1 MSAPRLPAA
10 TAARLARVCGLLGS
24 DFDGE
29 RAEAARRA
37 TQILR
42 DAGLTWRDLVAA
54 SPASRPAPR
63 EPREGRDSV
72 APFDHVAAV
81 RQCLAD
87 EALFSAWE
95 RAFLRTIQHW
105 PRLSPRQ
112 RDILGRLVSRTGGL
126 G

>member
-1 MSAPRLPAA
+1 VSAPRLPAA
-10 TAARLARVCGLLGS
+10 TAARLVKVCGLLGS

-63 EPREGRDSV
+63 EPREGRDS
-72 APFDHVAAV
+72 ATPFDHVATV
-81 RQCLAD
+81 RKCLD
-87 EALFSAWE
+87 EAPLFSAWE
-95 RAFLRTIQHW
+95 CAFLRSIQHW

-112 RDILGRLVSRTGGL
+112 WDILERLVFRTGGV